1 MPRRET
7 ERARSDG
14 AGAREVGGVEGR
26 EVGKDGAGGLGGEE
40 QAHGAVEVRGEEVGV
55 RVGSGGRGA
64 AEGFGHD
71 FCFAEEEALGKRGAC
86 VSECIEKGGFFGGLG
101 ESKQGA
107 LFELQVPAV

>member
-26 EVGKDGAGGLGGEE
+26 EVGEDGAGGLGGEE

-55 RVGSGGRGA
+55 RVGSGGWGA

-71 FCFAEEEALGKRGAC
+71 FCFAEEEAFERGS
-86 VSECIEKGGFFGGLG
+86 VSECRGGVFGLG
-101 ESKQGA
+101 REGLIEGSTGCLIIECA
-107 LFELQVPAV
+107 RL

>member
-1 MPRRET
+1 MPHRHVFFSRYLPATTVQMPRRET

-71 FCFAEEEALGKRGAC
+71 FCFAEEEALGKRGRASAS
-86 VSECIEKGGFFGGLG
+86 V
-101 ESKQGA
+101 
-107 LFELQVPAV
+107 